1 VLIILIRCDPV
12 IIKVTLLLIVI
23 NLLRMEN
30 HILLTLLTPIS
41 ANTHQSETRLEG
53 WRYGGMEGGMEGGRY
68 GERYGG
74 KEVWR
79 EGGR

>member
-1 VLIILIRCDPV
+1 MLIILIRCDPV

-41 ANTHQSETRLEG
+41 ANTYQSETGLEG
-53 WRYGGMEGGMEGGRY
+53 WRYGGRYGGREVWREVWREGGMEGGR
-68 GERYGG
+68 
-74 KEVWR
+74 
-79 EGGR
+79 